1 VFEAT
6 CFALSAPVCGFLNE
20 VKRGHHRRIEGVF
33 RIIWSAKAMRIL
45 GSRRSPV
52 KRLLG
57 ENKMLWNEGFFAPLA
72 TELEDE
78 GRGRIKTRRRNRR
91 R

>member
-1 VFEAT
+1 M
-6 CFALSAPVCGFLNE
+6 CGFPAK
-20 VKRGHHRRIEGVF
+20 VRRGHRRRIEGVF
-33 RIIWSAKAMRIL
+33 HIIWSAKAMRIL

-52 KRLLG
+52 KRLFG

-78 GRGRIKTRRRNRR
+78 GRSRIKT
-91 R
+91 